1 MFYLSNFLQN
11 IKNNPFWGG
20 LFTFTSLILLV
31 GALNFTTLEK
41 SVFNESGSYSSGPY
55 FHALISGAENHER
68 ISRKMTELPGVQ
80 RVEILG
86 EQQIQNQVT
95 KVLSNLDIGMKVE
108 DMDLNYAGLKIVL
121 DKNLQER
128 SQSLIRDYLVR
139 LVGSSKL
146 TLGAVNA
153 ISKAEQLKNQLF
165 SKFKEWGITVVSVAS
180 LIIWVLVSIVFSTKV
195 QQSSYLIEKFQRRSK
210 VGLKVML
217 SGMAVLFSFCFAA
230 TYSFGEFSTI
240 GAFTGLSLIMI
251 LSSIQLRNLQWH
263 E

>member
-1 MFYLSNFLQN
+1 MFYLSNFFQN
-11 IKNNPFWGG
+11 VKNNPVWGG
-20 LFTFTSLILLV
+20 LFITTSLILLV
-31 GALNFTTLEK
+31 GSLNFTSLEK
-41 SVFNESGSYSSGPY
+41 SVFNDTSNLSSGPY

-68 ISRKMTELPGVQ
+68 ISRKLTELPGVN

-86 EQQIQNQVT
+86 ESEIQNQVT
-95 KVLSNLDIGMKVE
+95 KVLSNLDLGMKIE
-108 DMDLNYAGLKIVL
+108 DMDLDYAGLKVIL

-128 SQSLIRDYLVR
+128 SQNLIRDYLVR

-165 SKFKEWGITVVSVAS
+165 SQFKEWGITVVSVAS
-180 LIIWVLVSIVFSTKV
+180 LIIWGLIAIVFSTKV

-217 SGMAVLFSFCFAA
+217 TGMATLFALCFSLTFSF
-230 TYSFGEFSTI
+230 GDLSTV
-240 GAFTGLSLIMI
+240 GAIVGLCLITA